1 MKCMTAV
8 QPRVPRGMARVPFK
22 HVHAEIT
29 AHARS
34 GSEGQTQHSQD
45 TADAAQCTH
54 RITPCATHPHTNNAH
69 TNQDTPDSIWNRKHV
84 RSSTVAQCWN
94 CVQRIDC
101 VTCHTHPLT
110 HKLPG
115 LAPLLLPR
123 LGAPAVA
130 ITASNMKQP
139 NKQAHARHSCVMT
152 PHDAT
157 TLHYT
162 HSLTHRRWRQLRLGG
177 DISCEMRKCGSL
189 RVNGERLGRRART
202 TKRSNF
208 SRHGV

>member
-54 RITPCATHPHTNNAH
+54 RITPCATMCATHPHTNNAH
-69 TNQDTPDSIWNRKHV
+69 TNQDTPDSIWNRTS
-84 RSSTVAQCWN
+84 RSRTPRMFDVAQCWN

-139 NKQAHARHSCVMT
+139 S
-152 PHDAT
+152 
-157 TLHYT
+157 
-162 HSLTHRRWRQLRLGG
+162 
-177 DISCEMRKCGSL
+177 
-189 RVNGERLGRRART
+189 
-202 TKRSNF
+202 
-208 SRHGV
+208 SRHTHATHVS